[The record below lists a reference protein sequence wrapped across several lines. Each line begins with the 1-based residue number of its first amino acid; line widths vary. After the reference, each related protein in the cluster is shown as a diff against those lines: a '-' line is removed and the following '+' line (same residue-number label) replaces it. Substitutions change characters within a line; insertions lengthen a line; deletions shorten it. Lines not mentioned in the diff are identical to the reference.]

1 MRFLLSGCLAV
12 SLMLSGALAHAGEL
26 EDEAKRQVELA
37 KEDFANGIFDRSIS
51 ACNSALR
58 LDPAQRE
65 AFKVKGFAL
74 EQVGREKEALAMLR
88 AYQSLSTGIA
98 AEPAVDEAI
107 ARLETKLEVRVS
119 PVPAILGVGGAVLAV
134 GGAATAVSAWARIE
148 REKTV
153 GYYWGSFSQYD
164 NQRATHIT
172 GLILTGAGVGLGA
185 AGLVAGLVQ
194 SRKITKSKEFE
205 APKRAAQVLPWMGA
219 GPDGATMGIVGRW

>member
-1 MRFLLSGCLAV
+1 MRFLLSGCLAMF
-12 SLMLSGALAHAGEL
+12 LISGALAHAGEL
-26 EDEAKRQVELA
+26 EDEAQRQVELA

-98 AEPAVDEAI
+98 AEPAVEKAI
-107 ARLETKLEVRVS
+107 ARLEQKLEVRVS
-119 PVPAILGVGGAVLAV
+119 PVPAILGVGGAVLAA
-134 GGAATAVSAWARIE
+134 GGAATAISAWARIE
-148 REKTV
+148 REKTF

-172 GLILTGAGVGLGA
+172 GLVLTGAGVGLAA
-185 AGLVAGLVQ
+185 AGLVSGLVQ
-194 SRKITKSKEFE
+194 SAKVKSSRQIET
-205 APKRAAQVLPWMGA
+205 PDRAAQVLPWMGA
-219 GPDGATMGIVGRW
+219 GPDGATIGIVGRW

>member
-1 MRFLLSGCLAV
+1 MRILLSGCLAV
-12 SLMLSGALAHAGEL
+12 FLMSGALAHGGEL

-98 AEPAVDEAI
+98 GEPAVEEAI
-107 ARLETKLEVRVS
+107 ARLEQKLEVRVS
-119 PVPAILGVGGAVLAV
+119 PVPAILGVGGGVLAA
-134 GGAATAVSAWARIE
+134 GGAATAISAWARIE
-148 REKTV
+148 REKTF
-153 GYYWGSFSQYD
+153 GYYWGSASQYD

-172 GLILTGAGVGLGA
+172 GLILTGTGAGLAA

-194 SRKITKSKEFE
+194 ANKVKKSREFD
-205 APKRAAQVLPWMGA
+205 APAQAAQVLPWMGA
-219 GPDGATMGIVGRW
+219 GPDGAAVGIVGRW